1 MRVLLGRRSEK
12 LGLLIISSL
21 AIALF
26 SVFPARA
33 EWVTGVTTDLDTQG
47 IGGQIEYHWQEF
59 GSLGGLVANFA
70 VAARLDADGDGW
82 MGGGV
87 AGLYRLRDGFFVE
100 GSFMPGAYKVGET
113 DLGGALHFRSLI
125 GVGYEFS
132 ESFAIS
138 ITIDHMSNGSTQS
151 ENPGSDA
158 ITLRFK
164 IR

>member
-1 MRVLLGRRSEK
+1 
-12 LGLLIISSL
+12 
-21 AIALF
+21 
-26 SVFPARA
+26 
-33 EWVTGVTTDLDTQG
+33 
-47 IGGQIEYHWQEF
+47 
-59 GSLGGLVANFA
+59 
-70 VAARLDADGDGW
+70 